1 MNVPITY
8 DEALEL
14 IRDLGDAHVLLLN
27 RAVLQVMFE
36 RDIAGG
42 SLDDAIDAERV
53 IWENRS

>member
-27 RAVLQVMFE
+27 RAVLQVMIE
-36 RDIAGG
+36 RDLASGA
-42 SLDDAIDAERV
+42 LDEAIDAERV